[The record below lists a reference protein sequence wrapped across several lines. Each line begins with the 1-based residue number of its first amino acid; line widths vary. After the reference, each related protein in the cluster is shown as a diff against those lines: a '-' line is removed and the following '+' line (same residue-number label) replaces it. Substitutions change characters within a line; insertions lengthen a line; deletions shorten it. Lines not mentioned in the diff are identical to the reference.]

1 MHREIYTSGSPWE
14 SRVGYAR
21 AVRAGDL
28 IVVAGTTATD
38 EEGGVVGQDDP
49 YLQTRFILQKIDRA
63 LRALGAT
70 MEDVIRTRM
79 YVTDINR
86 WEEIGRAHR
95 EVFAQVRP
103 AATMVEVRRLVLPE
117 MLVEI
122 EVEARM
128 GTPERNAAIGD

>member
-1 MHREIYTSGSPWE
+1 MQREIHSSGSPWE

-38 EEGGVVGQDDP
+38 DQGSVVGEDDA
-49 YLQTRFILQKIDRA
+49 YLQTRFILQKIG
-63 LRALGAT
+63 RALGALGAR
-70 MEDVIRTRM
+70 MDDVIRTRM
-79 YVTDINR
+79 YVTDISR

-95 EVFAQVRP
+95 EVFAQIMP
-103 AATMVEVRRLVLPE
+103 AATMVEVRRLVLPQ

-122 EVEARM
+122 EVEART
-128 GTPERNAAIGD
+128 GTHQRNPVTGG